1 MADPIS
7 ILAIAGLVYAGR
19 KLSKSDEEK
28 YSIDGKS
35 IEDES
40 RIVSE
45 SDRDITI
52 DSAYLGPLSPLVEP
66 TYQNKQEVSSFGDVS
81 QQTRSSGGEVLDMRG
96 RMMYD
101 GGVMNNLSPV

>member
-7 ILAIAGLVYAGR
+7 ILAIAALVYTGR

-40 RIVSE
+40 RIISE

-52 DSAYLGPLSPLVEP
+52 DSSYLGPLSPLVEP
-66 TYQNKQEVSSFGDVS
+66 TYQNKQEVSSFADIS
-81 QQTRSSGGEVLDMRG
+81 QQNRSSGGEVLDMRG

-101 GGVMNNLSPV
+101 GV